1 MKTLDLF
8 KKILLTIAGSL
19 LVAFMCFSLTV
30 SGKISAEFAI
40 VATLFVQVVF
50 TAGNILWFNDN
61 LKDVA
66 FTDVCRSTWGTALFF
81 FVFVTFFIRDTTAIL
96 FFACSIFMP
105 FVMTIAHWAVWAKKN
120 VSFKVSL
127 KG

>member
-81 FVFVTFFIRDTTAIL
+81 FVFVTFFIRDTTAIP

-105 FVMTIAHWAVWAKKN
+105 FVMTIAHLAVWAKKN

>member
-30 SGKISAEFAI
+30 SGKISSEFAI

-81 FVFVTFFIRDTTAIL
+81 FVFVTFFIRDTTAIP

-105 FVMTIAHWAVWAKKN
+105 FVMTIAHLAVWAKKN